1 MKKKIVERKK
11 YTAKT
16 VTLKS
21 VSLTTRVRV
30 RLECGHVKDYAA
42 GREPKGDLT
51 ACGKCDG

>member
-16 VTLKS
+16 MTLKS